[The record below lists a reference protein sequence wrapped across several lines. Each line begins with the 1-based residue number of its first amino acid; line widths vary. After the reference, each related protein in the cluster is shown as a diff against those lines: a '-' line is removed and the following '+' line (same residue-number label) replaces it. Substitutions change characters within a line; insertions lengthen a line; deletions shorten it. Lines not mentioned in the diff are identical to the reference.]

1 MMRLIPLCTVLLLT
15 AACTAD
21 KATQDKNAEAKVT
34 KVAEA
39 EVEASIIGK
48 DKISTSG
55 ATSLQLNGAKFIAE
69 SAPLAKG
76 TRVFNPEMSQGGVLK
91 GSFVV
96 QSESEI
102 DSLHTHYSIKQIAA
116 ETYRLVP
123 TDEDVDLLDI
133 YKSLQQNASL
143 RTVEIEIDYSRPTAT
158 DEY

>member
-39 EVEASIIGK
+39 EASIIGK

-123 TDEDVDLLDI
+123 TDEDVDLLVI

>member
-123 TDEDVDLLDI
+123 TDEDVDLLVI

>member
-39 EVEASIIGK
+39 EASIIGK

-123 TDEDVDLLDI
+123 TDEDVDLI